1 MAVILLV
8 DDEKSTRTF
17 LSALLKDAGH
27 EVIEAC
33 DADEAIRC
41 VERYPLDVALLDIM
55 LGTGNGLDVARHIRD
70 WRPDVR
76 VILMTGEPNFASA
89 RQSISLRIFDYLVKP
104 CDPQMVL
111 EIVGQAAAAKA
122 RDMELALLVR
132 ERARNQEDL
141 ERRVRVRTAELNQSA
156 INLHAL
162 AARLQVVRE
171 EERKA
176 LARELHDEFGQKL
189 TALQIDL
196 NWLDRKLQPVQP
208 GEVAEMQDKIAAM
221 MPLVEQL
228 TEMTQAICASL
239 RPGMLDDLGLL
250 AAIEWQVE
258 DCERRT
264 GLKCALSTPTE
275 DIVLE
280 RDDALALFRILQE
293 ALTNVIRHA
302 RATQVLIRLQI
313 TDGELELE
321 VQDNGRG
328 FTPEACPVSKAL
340 GLLSMRERAIGFQ
353 GTVSIQSKPG
363 HGTTVQVRMPLV
375 QRVVTSAHK
384 GNSPCLEGPAADSG
398 ACSSPPR
405 PGSITGSDSYPWEGE

>member
-1 MAVILLV
+1 MAVILLL
-8 DDEKSTRTF
+8 DDEKSIRTI
-17 LSALLKDAGH
+17 LGALLKDAGH
-27 EVIEAC
+27 EVIEAA
-33 DADEAIRC
+33 DTDEAIRC
-41 VERYPLDVALLDIM
+41 VERYPLDVALLDIL
-55 LGTGNGLDVARHIRD
+55 LGTGNGLDVARHIHD

-104 CDPQMVL
+104 FEPQAVL
-111 EIVGQAAAAKA
+111 ETISRAAAAKA
-122 RDMELALLVR
+122 RDMERILLIKER
-132 ERARNQEDL
+132 ERTQEDL
-141 ERRVRVRTAELNQSA
+141 ERRVRVRTAELNQA
-156 INLHAL
+156 AVNLHAL
-162 AARLQVVRE
+162 AAHLQVVRE

-196 NWLDRKLQPVQP
+196 SWLDRKLQPVQP
-208 GEVAEMQDKIAAM
+208 GLGAEMRDKIVAM

-264 GLKCALSTPTE
+264 GLKCALSIPAE
-275 DIVLE
+275 DLVLE

-293 ALTNVIRHA
+293 ALTNVVRHA
-302 RATQVLIRLQI
+302 QATQVMIKLVI
-313 TDGELELE
+313 TDGELEMD

-328 FTPEACPVSKAL
+328 FTPEACPVSEAL

-353 GTVSIQSKPG
+353 GTVNIQSKPG
-363 HGTTVQVRMPLV
+363 HGTAVQVRMPLV
-375 QRVVTSAHK
+375 QRVVTSVH
-384 GNSPCLEGPAADSG
+384 GENSPGFEGPTTASG
-398 ACSSPPR
+398 TSSSPSGPV
-405 PGSITGSDSYPWEGE
+405 SITGSDSSPLGGE